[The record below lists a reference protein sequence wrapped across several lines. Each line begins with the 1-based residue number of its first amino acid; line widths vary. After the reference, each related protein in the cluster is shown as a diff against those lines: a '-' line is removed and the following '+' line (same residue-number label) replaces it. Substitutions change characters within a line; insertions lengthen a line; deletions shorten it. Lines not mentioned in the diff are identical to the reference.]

1 MYEGRKASSYFR
13 PTDYADLRFS
23 NTDDTDVI
31 CPQITQIDT
40 DYLFQVS
47 SNLFLILQPQKVIIN
62 YQLSARLCRL
72 RSAAE
77 QELLTINYPLGFAAC
92 VAQRSK
98 NYQL

>member
-62 YQLSARLCRL
+62 YPLGFAACVAQRSKNYKLSARLCRL

-77 QELLTINYPLGFAAC
+77 QEL
-92 VAQRSK
+92 
-98 NYQL
+98 